1 MEEKKENINNEKV
14 EQVEENNDVIDV
26 EYPKA
31 PLYKRW
37 FATIIDIVLASI
49 IGFLFFS
56 LVGWTTN
63 QVPAYKD
70 VVNARNEIK
79 YSSNLYDANGD
90 LIINAMNDDSST
102 YEEKKNKLSTILD
115 TFYLNSN
122 FFSDNTVYM
131 EYQNRKKEYKN
142 SSGNLI
148 FVLDEKSEEDFEIY
162 IEGSYLAEDYYN
174 FYVSEL
180 EIYAINYLSTNE
192 NYHSYT
198 QAIIWTSI
206 LEIYITFGL
215 GFFVSFNLI
224 PIFRKRG
231 RQTIGMYL
239 FKISVVTHE
248 AITPKGKTF
257 VFRQLYVFF
266 VGYAFDVVTAFIP
279 LVVSITMM
287 HLSKSGQDFFDY
299 MTNTYVI
306 DSSKRDVY
314 LSYNEY
320 FSRNKGKEE
329 MSLSNPN
336 LVQKDIKKK

>member
-1 MEEKKENINNEKV
+1 MEEKKINEQEEQNISNKQE
-14 EQVEENNDVIDV
+14 EQNQDVIDV

-31 PLYKRW
+31 SLYKRW

-49 IGFLFFS
+49 IGFLFFA

-63 QVPAYKD
+63 QVPAYKN
-70 VVNARNEIK
+70 VVSARNEIK
-79 YSSNLYDANGD
+79 SSSGLYDETGN
-90 LIINAMNDDSST
+90 LIVNVLENDSST
-102 YEEKKNKLSTILD
+102 YEDKKSSLSSRLE
-115 TFYLNSN
+115 TFYLNKE
-122 FFSDNTVYM
+122 FFEDDK
-131 EYQNRKKEYKN
+131 EYKNYQTRKSEYKN

-148 FVLDEKSEEDFEIY
+148 FVLNEETNTY
-162 IEGSYLAEDYYN
+162 IEGNYTAQDYYD
-174 FYVSEL
+174 FYVY
-180 EIYAINYLSTNE
+180 EIE
-192 NYHSYT
+192 NYAMNFLSINNTYQSYT
-198 QAIIWTSI
+198 RSIIWTSI
-206 LEIYITFGL
+206 IEIYLTFGL

-239 FKISVVTHE
+239 FKISIVTHE

-257 VFRQLYVFF
+257 VYRQLFVFF
-266 VGYAFDVVTAFIP
+266 IGYALDIVTAFIP

-314 LSYNEY
+314 LSYDEY
-320 FSRNKGKEE
+320 FARNKGKEE
-329 MSLSNPN
+329 MSIKNPN
-336 LVQKDIKKK
+336 LVQKEFKSKK